1 MEKAIFELS
10 NIEKSFGGIKVL
22 HGLSLTMKR
31 GERIGLSGGNGA
43 GKSTLLNIAT
53 GFTFVDSGKIWC
65 DGNDISGFPPWKF
78 SRTGIRR
85 SFQDVRMYPTLT
97 IKEQFF
103 VKNTVIRES
112 FELIAEAGLVPFLHQ
127 FPNDVPLTILR
138 KVEVV
143 RALLSKPKIIYLD
156 EPSAGFSNDEL
167 YNFSMFLNSFIDKTT
182 TIVIVEH
189 RLDLIKEVAG
199 TTYELK
205 GGSLEE
211 VEL

>member
-1 MEKAIFELS
+1 MEKVIFELS

-53 GFTFVDSGKIWC
+53 GFAFVDSGKIWC
-65 DGNDISGFPPWKF
+65 DGNDLSGLPPWKF
-78 SRTGIRR
+78 SRIGIRR

-112 FELIAEAGLVPFLHQ
+112 FELIAEAGLVPFLHL

-167 YNFSMFLNSFIDKTT
+167 YNFSMFLNNFIDKTT

-199 TTYELK
+199 TTYELR

>member
-10 NIEKSFGGIKVL
+10 NIVKSFGGIKVL

-43 GKSTLLNIAT
+43 GTSTLLNIAT
-53 GFTFVDSGKIWC
+53 GFAFVDSGKIWC

-78 SRTGIRR
+78 SRIGIRR

-112 FELIAEAGLVPFLHQ
+112 FELIAEAGLVPFLHL

-167 YNFSMFLNSFIDKTT
+167 YNFSMFLNNFIDKTT

-199 TTYELK
+199 TTYELR

>member
-1 MEKAIFELS
+1 MEKVIFELS
-10 NIEKSFGGIKVL
+10 NIVKSFGGIKVL

-53 GFTFVDSGKIWC
+53 GFAFVDSGKIWC
-65 DGNDISGFPPWKF
+65 DGNDLSGFPPWKF
-78 SRTGIRR
+78 SRIGIRR

-112 FELIAEAGLVPFLHQ
+112 FELIAEAGLVPFLHL

-167 YNFSMFLNSFIDKTT
+167 YNFSMFLNNFIDKTT

-199 TTYELK
+199 TTYELR

>member
-10 NIEKSFGGIKVL
+10 NIVKSFGGIKVL

-53 GFTFVDSGKIWC
+53 GFAFVDSGKIWC
-65 DGNDISGFPPWKF
+65 DGNDLSGFPPWKF
-78 SRTGIRR
+78 SRIGIRR

-112 FELIAEAGLVPFLHQ
+112 FELIGEAGLVPFLHL

-143 RALLSKPKIIYLD
+143 RALLSKPKILYLD

-167 YNFSMFLNSFIDKTT
+167 YSFSMFLNNFIDKTT

-199 TTYELK
+199 TTYELR